1 MGIVIVFLV
10 GPESTVV
17 VLRQQ
22 INVLENLVT
31 NYVLDMENVLA
42 IAAFAIKILQVLDYL
57 LENFVKSSL
66 ENLNL
71 AQLLGGQSFTFFDG
85 RYPSRQ
91 KKAQFLYLAV
101 AKTFHNGT
109 APIRFLFINA
119 KEKSNK
125 FSLLIK
131 FSNCL
136 NKALKYPLRHLFKCK
151 TFLYVLMEIFSSIK

>member
-71 AQLLGGQSFTFFDG
+71 AQS
-85 RYPSRQ
+85 
-91 KKAQFLYLAV
+91 
-101 AKTFHNGT
+101 
-109 APIRFLFINA
+109 
-119 KEKSNK
+119 
-125 FSLLIK
+125 
-131 FSNCL
+131 
-136 NKALKYPLRHLFKCK
+136 
-151 TFLYVLMEIFSSIK
+151 

>member
-1 MGIVIVFLV
+1 MGIVIVFLD
-10 GPESTVV
+10 GPELIVV

-71 AQLLGGQSFTFFDG
+71 AQL
-85 RYPSRQ
+85 
-91 KKAQFLYLAV
+91 
-101 AKTFHNGT
+101 
-109 APIRFLFINA
+109 
-119 KEKSNK
+119 
-125 FSLLIK
+125 
-131 FSNCL
+131 
-136 NKALKYPLRHLFKCK
+136 
-151 TFLYVLMEIFSSIK
+151 